1 VPTCGLKFKLDEN
14 LSPPL
19 PALLP
24 SRATRRTRSSSNPSA
39 AKATRPSS
47 RSVRASLARCH
58 TRSGLANIQ
67 QYPPAQYAGI
77 VVLRLASQSHREVED
92 ALGSALKLLEQEP
105 LAGRLWIVE
114 PGRIRIHE

>member
-1 VPTCGLKFKLDEN
+1 LKFKLDEN
-14 LSPPL
+14 LSP
-19 PALLP
+19 ALAGVFSVAGHEAHSILEQSLGGKSDAAVIEVCARE
-24 SRATRRTRSSSNPSA
+24 SRALVT
-39 AKATRPSS
+39 
-47 RSVRASLARCH
+47 LD
-58 TRSGLANIQ
+58 LDFANIQ